1 MLFISSLN
9 ALSYE
14 KSQNIVIDT
23 QHKLMWQDN
32 KAAKEYLETFQS
44 AKVYCEQIIL
54 NGYIDWRVP
63 TIDEMIKII
72 DVKNTDPIAKEF
84 QNVQRKTYITNSTFV
99 EDSLLTWGV
108 DFSTGKILTVNKEDM
123 NHIRC
128 VREIK

>member
-63 TIDEMIKII
+63 TIGEMIKII